1 MKRLA
6 VLIVLAATLV
16 GGCNGQDSQRRG
28 NTPAAA
34 EDATVS
40 NTAMDG
46 SMPAPD
52 STTMRLFE
60 ETMAYA
66 RENDLHDLPI
76 GEIMTTLG
84 ERFAASPYAAG
95 MLDEPDEEKLIC
107 RLDAFDCVT
116 FVEATLAMGRG
127 IKKEDY
133 TYETYARNIQNQRYR
148 GGVMDGYCSRLHYF
162 TEWIADNE
170 ERGNVEN
177 ITRELGGEPL
187 DKEIGFM
194 SEHRDSYRRFAGN
207 DSLFQCIREVEQ
219 RLRGREIYFIPQE
232 EISEKYDRLKAG
244 DVIATATHIDGLD
257 VTHTGLV
264 YDNGD
269 GTMGLLHAST
279 SGGVKVSP
287 DLQAYLEGVPSTIG
301 IIVARPQP
309 PSSS

>member
-1 MKRLA
+1 M
-6 VLIVLAATLV
+6 VLASTLV
-16 GGCNGQDSQRRG
+16 GGCNGQETERPDAASASAEG
-28 NTPAAA
+28 VGAAA
-34 EDATVS
+34 SA
-40 NTAMDG
+40 AGG
-46 SMPAPD
+46 SIPAPD

-66 RENDLHDLPI
+66 RENDLHERPI
-76 GEIMTTLG
+76 GVIMTTLG

-127 IKKEDY
+127 IKQEDY
-133 TYETYARNIQNQRYR
+133 TYETYARNIQDQRYR

-170 ERGNVEN
+170 QRGNVEN
-177 ITRELGGEPL
+177 VTRELGGEPL

-194 SEHRDSYRRFAGN
+194 SEHRESYRRFAGN
-207 DSLFQCIREVEQ
+207 DSLFQCIRDVEQ
-219 RLRGREIYFIPQE
+219 RLRGREIHFIPQE
-232 EISEKYDRLKAG
+232 EIAEKYDRLQAG
-244 DVIATATHIDGLD
+244 DIIATATHIDGLD

-269 GTMGLLHAST
+269 GTRGLLHAST

-287 DLQAYLEGVPSTIG
+287 DLQAYLEGVQSTIG

-309 PSSS
+309 PSNS